1 MLIGLCSIQCTGD
14 CVECLE
20 KGESDMESEVCDI
33 GHEEIVYFSGR
44 CPLCE
49 AKYRLEALNDT
60 IPYRFLGTCYKC
72 QRFDIC
78 TYPEKNVKPE
88 HQRVLDR
95 MNKARQSIKQKEKEI
110 WNYKVLLGLP
120 VRRTSIGD
128 KEVKK

>member
-1 MLIGLCSIQCTGD
+1 MSNVNPGNKMKNHTVIMSSQLGTNCWL
-14 CVECLE
+14 
-20 KGESDMESEVCDI
+20 
-33 GHEEIVYFSGR
+33 
-44 CPLCE
+44 
-49 AKYRLEALNDT
+49 
-60 IPYRFLGTCYKC
+60 PYRFLGTCYKC

-120 VRRTSIGD
+120 VPDAKLKRR
-128 KEVKK
+128 